1 MQKRRLVPSRDCPA
15 ALFFRSGILET
26 RGWLGGLVSESIP
39 AQMTSRVAGVGRDPS
54 PSENGGQR
62 APRDDDPRIPE
73 LGCLIKLITAR
84 QQIRRTFGQAS
95 LSFLRDVM
103 AASWCVPHPQV
114 CRAMSYSPLHSE
126 LQAPLMDIH

>member
-15 ALFFRSGILET
+15 ALFFWSGILET

-114 CRAMSYSPLHSE
+114 CRAMSYSPLHSQ